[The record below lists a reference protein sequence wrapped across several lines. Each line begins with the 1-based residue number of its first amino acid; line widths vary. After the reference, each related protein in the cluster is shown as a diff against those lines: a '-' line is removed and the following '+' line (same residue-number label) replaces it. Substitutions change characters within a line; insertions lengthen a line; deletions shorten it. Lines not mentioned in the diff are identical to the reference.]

1 MSCGR
6 GNKISR
12 GAALLF
18 PTSVWSRIPDRLLK
32 ERRGRK
38 SPATDHKTEPRLQG
52 LRGRVGSGAGD
63 CRGCS
68 CWGGAA
74 EWGLG
79 AVQGHPQLLRPSWD
93 GGGSL
98 KQGSYAIP
106 HALSSPYCPSP
117 QTPGLRKSPVF
128 PLTSGRIHSSPRQTL
143 GLLVLFF
150 LECNC
155 ATPLCSS
162 LLYNE

>member
-1 MSCGR
+1 MWQGKQDFQR
-6 GNKISR
+6 SR
-12 GAALLF
+12 AALSNL
-18 PTSVWSRIPDRLLK
+18 SVEQNPRQASERKGREKNTCNKLQNKTLIPRSWREGR
-32 ERRGRK
+32 ERGW
-38 SPATDHKTEPRLQG
+38 G
-52 LRGRVGSGAGD
+52 LSG
-63 CRGCS
+63 GCS
-68 CWGGAA
+68 CWGGTA

-79 AVQGHPQLLRPSWD
+79 AVQGHPQLRRPSWD

-106 HALSSPYCPSP
+106 HALSSPCCPSP

-143 GLLVLFF
+143 GLLVLFL

-155 ATPLCSS
+155 SAPLCSS